1 MPTVPPERADP
12 PEREVHRYRGMAE
25 SFGVDAERYDRTRPR
40 YPDALVER
48 IIAASPGTDIL
59 DVGCGTG
66 IEARQFQAAGGT
78 VLGVEPD
85 ARMAELARRLGTEV
99 EGARIEDWGSA

>member
-1 MPTVPPERADP
+1 MVPLAGEAATDGADP
-12 PEREVHRYRGMAE
+12 
-25 SFGVDAERYDRTRPR
+25 ERYDRTRPP

-48 IIAASPGTDIL
+48 IVAASPGPEVL

-66 IEARQFQAAGGT
+66 IEARQFQTAGCA

-85 ARMAELARRLGTEV
+85 GRMAGVDQVLFSSIAARDLETEAGLLGDLKAAVDAT
-99 EGARIEDWGSA
+99 A